1 MEIVNRSIETAVTRE
16 FYTVKLDDGTLILLT
31 DTIDDCGFIIDTE
44 ITYVETGEVPDEET
58 CEKVFEFV
66 ESNPQL
72 R

>member
-31 DTIDDCGFIIDTE
+31 DTIDDCGYIIDTE
-44 ITYVETGEVPDEET
+44 ITYVETGEVPDEVT

-66 ESNPQL
+66 ASNPN
-72 R
+72 